1 MTTPTPISRPEPRD
15 ILLLLALP
23 LLCYADKILL
33 GPLAYVDIYD
43 SLEVH
48 FAHFQS
54 MWRLWLD
61 YGPFSWYPFHAG
73 GVPSFVGQHP
83 PWHPAVLLA
92 GVLPLWLLS
101 LAWNVGQMFLAGYGM
116 YRFLPLLL
124 GVTRRSALVV
134 ATLYSLIWISGNVHF
149 VMPYAF
155 PALFVWCVELFQRNG
170 SRAAKLRA
178 AGFIILASLFSF
190 PVLTLP
196 HFPILHLALVLFLG
210 RHLPDFR
217 RQVAG
222 VFLVWTGYVLLYLPS
237 IASLF
242 LYIPYTQR
250 DWGFEFP
257 GFVPAFMDYLKWL
270 RGRLA
275 DQQLITLVLLGLPLL
290 GRRSLRVCYAIF
302 VTMLLVSGAFSSEI
316 KGLFTGSFLLKMDLF
331 MFATCLGIAAAMIA
345 GLVLDALAQS
355 EKGARWFW
363 ALAVAA
369 VLPFLGAEH
378 KVLTYL
384 AIFGAFLA
392 AVSLMRRSSRGNST
406 GMMRPAIVLVVCLAA
421 TAMLVRQQNMTSG
434 MFAPYAQGM
443 RGHEDLSALA
453 SKNPQAPFRV
463 ACVDV
468 HPVVAQN
475 LGLDTVGGK
484 SPLFNKDFKEVAR
497 EAIRPQFD
505 DAKQLKDFDNL
516 WRQLYLTRLKVDMD
530 QRTWTL
536 DKAPA
541 RTVADFNWNVLRAMN
556 VTHVLASRPMEGME
570 TVAWP
575 PRISP
580 GYGEGSALLGRLGLA
595 DTYALPLYVYELKTP
610 LPRVYLADAEFLPTR
625 EDVLERLGVAS
636 MEELRA
642 EVFLTVDEAR
652 YFPAMPALKRY
663 CPSETIP
670 IGEVRIDSWSPDR
683 IRISGVAH
691 RPCVLVTANNFD
703 PHWKALPIGGGAPLQ
718 TFRANHAFQG
728 VAIAEP
734 GPFSFDLSYSNPL
747 IWWLNLAS
755 LLGLGLMLSG
765 VFWRGSAVSAFPAR
779 GETLAATA
787 DVSPALPPLA
797 WRTCLIA
804 GVSSAAVW
812 ALAFALFVL
821 GKQKGPQAQSFAY
834 ALGTIP
840 VLGVLVACWAR
851 SFLRRF

>member
-1 MTTPTPISRPEPRD
+1 MTTPTFTSRLETRD
-15 ILLLLALP
+15 ILLLLALA

-48 FAHFQS
+48 FVHFQS

-61 YGPFSWYPFHAG
+61 FGPFSWYPFHAG

-101 LAWNVGQMFLAGYGM
+101 LAWNAGQMFLAGYGM
-116 YRFLPLLL
+116 SRFLPLLL
-124 GVTRRSALVV
+124 GVSRRSALVV
-134 ATLYSLIWISGNVHF
+134 AVLYSLTWISGNVHF

-155 PALFVWCVELFQRNG
+155 PALFVWCVELFRRDA
-170 SRAAKLRA
+170 SRAVKFRA
-178 AGFIILASLFSF
+178 AGLIALASLFSF

-217 RQVAG
+217 RQVVG
-222 VFLVWTGYVLLYLPS
+222 VFLIWTGYVLLYLPS

-250 DWGFEFP
+250 DWSFVFP
-257 GFVPAFMDYLKWL
+257 GLGPALIDYLQWL

-316 KGLFTGSFLLKMDLF
+316 KGLFAGSFLLKMDLF
-331 MFATCLGIAAAMIA
+331 MFASCLGIAAAMIA
-345 GLVLDALAQS
+345 AQVLDALAQS
-355 EKGARWFW
+355 EKGLRWFW
-363 ALAVAA
+363 VLAVVA
-369 VLPFLGAEH
+369 VLPTLGAAH
-378 KVLTYL
+378 KVLAYV
-384 AIFGAFLA
+384 AILGAGLA
-392 AVSLMRRSSRGNST
+392 AVALMRGSGPGASFGPK
-406 GMMRPAIVLVVCLAA
+406 RPAIALLVCLAA

-443 RGHEDLSALA
+443 QGHEELTALA
-453 SKNPQAPFRV
+453 AKNPQSPFRV

-484 SPLFNKDFKEVAR
+484 SPLFNKNFKELAR
-497 EAIRPQFD
+497 EAIRPQFQG
-505 DAKQLKDFDNL
+505 AKQLQDFDNL
-516 WRQLYLTRLKVDMD
+516 WRQLYLTRLKVDLD

-541 RTVADFNWNVLRAMN
+541 RSVADFNWNALRAMN
-556 VTHVLASRPMEGME
+556 VTHVLASRPMAGME
-570 TVAWP
+570 AVAKP
-575 PRISP
+575 PALSP

-595 DTYALPLYVYELKTP
+595 DKYALPLYVYELKDS
-610 LPRVYLADAEFLPTR
+610 LPRVYLADAEFLPSP
-625 EDVLERLGVAS
+625 EAVLARLGGAS
-636 MEELRA
+636 MNELRA
-642 EVFLTVDEAR
+642 RVFLTAAEAR
-652 YFPAMPALKRY
+652 HFPAMPALRRY
-663 CPSETIP
+663 HPSEALP
-670 IGEVRIDSWSPDR
+670 VGEVRIDSWSPDHV
-683 IRISGVAH
+683 RISGVAH
-691 RPCVLVTANNFD
+691 RPSVLVTVNNFD
-703 PHWKALPIGGGAPLQ
+703 PHWKAVPVGGGAPLQ

-728 VAIAEP
+728 VVIAEA

-755 LLGLGLMLSG
+755 LLGLGLMFCG
-765 VFWRGSAVSAFPAR
+765 MFWGGAVGSALHAKRDLPQRPSSP
-779 GETLAATA
+779 
-787 DVSPALPPLA
+787 PALPLP

-804 GVSSAAVW
+804 GISSAVVW

-834 ALGTIP
+834 ALATIP
-840 VLGVLVACWAR
+840 ALGVLVACWTR

>member
-1 MTTPTPISRPEPRD
+1 MTTPTFTSRPETRD
-15 ILLLLALP
+15 ILLLLALA

-48 FAHFQS
+48 FVHFQS

-61 YGPFSWYPFHAG
+61 FGPFSWYPFHAG

-92 GVLPLWLLS
+92 GGVPLWLFS
-101 LAWNVGQMFLAGYGM
+101 LAWNAGQMFLAGYGM
-116 YRFLPLLL
+116 SRFLPLLL
-124 GVTRRSALVV
+124 GVSRRSALMV
-134 ATLYSLIWISGNVHF
+134 AVLYSLTWISGNVHF

-155 PALFVWCVELFQRNG
+155 PALFVWCVELFRRDAT
-170 SRAAKLRA
+170 RAVKFRA
-178 AGFIILASLFSF
+178 AGLIALASLFSF

-217 RQVAG
+217 RQVVG
-222 VFLVWTGYVLLYLPS
+222 VFLIWTGYVLLYLPS

-250 DWGFEFP
+250 DWSFVFP
-257 GFVPAFMDYLKWL
+257 GLGPALIDYLQWL

-316 KGLFTGSFLLKMDLF
+316 KGLFAGSFLLKMDLF
-331 MFATCLGIAAAMIA
+331 MFASCLAIAAAMIA

-355 EKGARWFW
+355 EKSLRWFW
-363 ALAVAA
+363 VLAVVA
-369 VLPFLGAEH
+369 VLPTLGAAH
-378 KVLTYL
+378 KVLAYV
-384 AIFGAFLA
+384 AILGAGLA
-392 AVSLMRRSSRGNST
+392 AVALMRGSGPGASFGPK
-406 GMMRPAIVLVVCLAA
+406 RPAIVLLVCLAA

-443 RGHEDLSALA
+443 QGHEELTALA
-453 SKNPQAPFRV
+453 AKNPQAPFRV

-484 SPLFNKDFKEVAR
+484 SPLFNKNFKELAR
-497 EAIRPQFD
+497 EAIRPQFQG
-505 DAKQLKDFDNL
+505 AKQLQDFDNL
-516 WRQLYLTRLKVDMD
+516 WRQLYLTRLKVDLD

-541 RTVADFNWNVLRAMN
+541 RSVADFNWNALRAMN
-556 VTHVLASRPMEGME
+556 VTHVLASRPMAGME
-570 TVAWP
+570 AVAKP
-575 PRISP
+575 PALSP

-595 DTYALPLYVYELKTP
+595 DKYALPLYVYELKDS
-610 LPRVYLADAEFLPTR
+610 LPRVYLADAEFLPTP
-625 EDVLERLGVAS
+625 EAVLERLGGAS
-636 MEELRA
+636 MNDLRA
-642 EVFLTVDEAR
+642 RVFLTAAEAR
-652 YFPAMPALKRY
+652 HFPAMPALRRY
-663 CPSETIP
+663 HPSEALP
-670 IGEVRIDSWSPDR
+670 VGEVRIDSWSPDHV
-683 IRISGVAH
+683 RISGVAH
-691 RPCVLVTANNFD
+691 RPSVLVTVNNFD
-703 PHWKALPIGGGAPLQ
+703 PHWKAVPVGGGAPLQ

-728 VAIAEP
+728 VAIAEA

-755 LLGLGLMLSG
+755 LLGLGLMFGG
-765 VFWRGSAVSAFPAR
+765 VFWNGAV
-779 GETLAATA
+779 G
-787 DVSPALPPLA
+787 PALHAKGDLPQWPINQPPAPPLP
-797 WRTCLIA
+797 WRTCLVA
-804 GVSSAAVW
+804 GALSAAVW
-812 ALAFALFVL
+812 GLAFALFVL

-834 ALGTIP
+834 ALATIP
-840 VLGVLVACWAR
+840 ALGVLVACWTR